1 MARILISG
9 ITGQDGSYLA
19 ESHLASG
26 DEVHGLVRQSSLLQ
40 RTRLDSVPALV
51 KARAA
56 GRLKLHYADLS
67 DTSSLVSVLRNVK
80 PDVVYHLAGQSHVKI
95 SFDLPEYTADST
107 GLGTLRLLESMRH
120 VVPGLPV
127 LPRGHERD
135 LRRGEGVAADRE
147 DAR

>member
-1 MARILISG
+1 MARILITG

-26 DEVHGLVRQSSLLQ
+26 DEVDGLVRQSSLLQ

-51 KARAA
+51 KARST

-80 PDVVYHLAGQSHVKI
+80 PETVYHLAGQSHVKI

-120 VVPGLPV
+120 VVP
-127 LPRGHERD
+127 
-135 LRRGEGVAADRE
+135 
-147 DAR
+147 DARLFLAATSEIFGEAKETP